1 MMENPK
7 NQHQVKPE
15 ENTINNKT
23 VIKRADKQKPEEKKP
38 KRTWWVQIRLI
49 PIWLR
54 VILVVVLFA
63 VAAIVGLQ
71 LGYSVI
77 GDGDI
82 KDVLQK
88 ETWTHILDI
97 KDGKE

>member
-7 NQHQVKPE
+7 NQNQVKPE
-15 ENTINNKT
+15 ETKVNKKT
-23 VIKRADKQKPEEKKP
+23 VIKRADKQQEEKKP

-63 VAAIVGLQ
+63 GVAILGLQ
-71 LGYSVI
+71 LGYSYI

-82 KDVLQK
+82 KDVLKK